1 MAKLTKIIRS
11 TDLVSETD
19 ANAVF
24 ELLIP
29 IVEETPRAPEVVETV
44 SNVITRCPLSDERL
58 LSHVLD
64 WWYVATTGQPTANG
78 GAHRL
83 PASLNSAV
91 RLPMEAVV
99 SLETNVPAAEWIY
112 KKQQLDSE
120 LNGLDNALKRGDYGI
135 WSLLGEHLN
144 DTVSRLEGNR
154 RTEIVAIEWRDLQQ
168 ALRDKGVDGGS
179 RHYKQSLKMCRQV
192 TDKLNQIVE
201 LQGEVEPW
209 TRRPPLQLIN
219 DVPSEFK
226 HAVGPLAEAL
236 LRPILAPNATPVVVR
251 EKIAEGIDAAGRSG
265 DSRGRYKL
273 ARVIDEWCERTGQTI
288 PSLKEELARH
298 RQLVAGIAE
307 IKAKSNAP
315 DDALDEIKIHMLDDR
330 LGDAEEALG
339 RLREQNARDEQAQIA
354 KSQLEGLRRSLHDSS
369 YSSDPVW
376 IARVADIED
385 RLGTDNPYDMAR
397 EIGKAQ
403 RELSEQLDELFK
415 EQQEDLRQF
424 LDTFS
429 ELRASDSIR
438 GVWERRIS
446 ELEGRDGR
454 GANELKQEL
463 EEELKKLRDECRE
476 ALSQDLEQI
485 ETILR
490 DEREDF
496 SDEDIG
502 FFANKHSEM
511 HQWSQEELGDKQ
523 LADARQSAKDL
534 LHNVEDLR
542 IHRWQVDHG
551 EEALVEHLINYCT
564 GALDFD
570 HVDIRRLYVS
580 LKTRPFVIL
589 AGLTGSGKSSL
600 TRSFAEA
607 LGARGSNGR
616 FRRIAVRPD
625 WIDQSEV
632 LGFVNPISDRFV
644 PGWLAETIR
653 DCEREPDRLHF
664 VLLDEMNLAPVEQY
678 LAEWLSAI
686 EEARSG
692 SDDVRIPLYSSALEP
707 TNANEWSSSVSFPDN
722 LMIVGTVN
730 VDETTRPLS
739 ERVLDRANVLLL
751 NVDVSDKH
759 HKPNGAP
766 SAPWHV
772 EMTEWRKLCTN
783 EPTDD
788 HHEFLIEIADI
799 LRQASIGVG
808 LRAHLELERFVA
820 NAKEIIDDETALDW
834 GIVQRIIPKI
844 RGFKRHLE
852 GSLEEL
858 LEEFSNVGAEQSASI
873 VRRWLDDGVSHDEFL
888 EGTDPRLALA
898 RITKS

>member
-11 TDLVSETD
+11 TDSVSETD
-19 ANAVF
+19 ANSVF
-24 ELLIP
+24 ELLIT
-29 IVEETPRAPEVVETV
+29 IVEADPLATEAVETV
-44 SNVITRCPLSDERL
+44 GDVISRCPLSDERL

-64 WWYVATTGQPTANG
+64 WWYVATTGRPTANG

-91 RLPMEAVV
+91 KVPMEAVV
-99 SLETNVPAAEWIY
+99 GLDVNLPAAEWII
-112 KKQQLDSE
+112 KRQDLHSRLD
-120 LNGLDNALKRGDYGI
+120 GLDDTLKRGDHEV
-135 WSLLGEHLN
+135 WSLLGGQLN
-144 DTVSRLEGNR
+144 ETVTRLKANRSTSDVDVDWGNL
-154 RTEIVAIEWRDLQQ
+154 EQ
-168 ALRDKGVDGGS
+168 ALRDKGVDRGS
-179 RHYKQSLKMCRQV
+179 WHYKQMLKRCRDVTAKLSQV
-192 TDKLNQIVE
+192 VKLQA
-201 LQGEVEPW
+201 EVEPW
-209 TRRPPLQLIN
+209 KSRPTVNLLEE
-219 DVPSEFK
+219 VPREFK

-236 LRPILAPNATPVVVR
+236 LRPILATNVAPDVDR
-251 EKIAEGIDAAGRSG
+251 EKIAADIDAAARSG
-265 DSRGRYKL
+265 DQRGRYKL
-273 ARVIDEWCERTGQTI
+273 ARVIDNWCERTGKKI
-288 PSLKEELARH
+288 PSLKEELRRH
-298 RQLVAGIAE
+298 RQLVAA
-307 IKAKSNAP
+307 IKAIKESNVP
-315 DDALDEIKIHMLDDR
+315 DDALDEINIHMLDDR
-330 LGDAEEALG
+330 LGDAEEALN
-339 RLREQNARDEQAQIA
+339 RLRERNARAEQAQIA
-354 KSQLEGLRRSLHDSS
+354 KSQLEGLRRSLRDSS
-369 YSSDPVW
+369 YSEDPTW
-376 IARVADIED
+376 RARVTDIED
-385 RLGTDNPYDMAR
+385 RLGTDDPYEMTR
-397 EIGKAQ
+397 EIGATQ
-403 RELSEQLDELFK
+403 RKLSTQLDELLK
-415 EQQEDLRQF
+415 EQQENLMQLLDPLR
-424 LDTFS
+424 D
-429 ELRASDSIR
+429 LRASDSMR
-438 GVWERRIS
+438 RDWEQRIS
-446 ELEGRDGR
+446 ELEGRGGR

-463 EEELKKLRDECRE
+463 EEELQKLRTQCHESLR
-476 ALSQDLEQI
+476 QDLEQI
-485 ETILR
+485 EAILR

-502 FFANKHSEM
+502 SFANKHSEI
-511 HQWSQEELGDKQ
+511 HHWSQEELNDAQ

-534 LHNVEDLR
+534 LINVEDRR
-542 IHRWQVDHG
+542 IQRWQAEQG
-551 EEALVEHLINYCT
+551 EDALVEHLIKYCT

-570 HVDIRRLYVS
+570 PMDIRRLYVS

-607 LGARGSNGR
+607 LGASGSNGR
-616 FRRIAVRPD
+616 FRRVAVRPD

-653 DCEREPDRLHF
+653 DCEREPHRLHF

-692 SDDVRIPLYSSALEP
+692 SDDVQIPLYSSALKP
-707 TNANEWSSSVSFPDN
+707 TNGDEWSSSVGFPDN

-759 HKPNGAP
+759 HKPNGQVP
-766 SAPWHV
+766 RPCHV
-772 EMTEWRKLCTN
+772 EIVEWRKLCTN
-783 EPTDD
+783 TPSDG
-788 HHEFLIEIADI
+788 HHEFLIDIADT

-820 NAKEIIDDETALDW
+820 NAEGIIDPQIALDW

-852 GSLEEL
+852 KSLQDLLKEL
-858 LEEFSNVGAEQSASI
+858 ESVGARQSASI
-873 VRRWLDDGVSHDEFL
+873 VCRWLDDGVSDDEFL

-898 RITKS
+898 RISES